1 MPSLSVL
8 AGSEHHQGRMK
19 KSALIFSADFSL
31 HIKGRVHGIDI
42 LLVQFLPEEL
52 YSFTKPLEM
61 DDFPLP
67 QEFNYITHI
76 RVITQSQDVV
86 IGYPCLLLCQGAP

>member
-1 MPSLSVL
+1 
-8 AGSEHHQGRMK
+8 MK
-19 KSALIFSADFSL
+19 VKKALFPDGDSALFVGLF
-31 HIKGRVHGIDI
+31 HIKSWIDGIKVLCI
-42 LLVQFLPEEL
+42 QFVLHHAKSL
-52 YSFTKPLEM
+52 AKALEM

-86 IGYPCLLLCQGAP
+86 IGYPCLLLCQGVP